1 MTRNEEKKFNFQ
13 FPKMPLSE
21 DLTDAMFSRSFF
33 HSELM
38 LIGFPVPCV
47 SFDFK
52 LHTLFSVERNGKYS
66 RIETSN

>member
-1 MTRNEEKKFNFQ
+1 
-13 FPKMPLSE
+13 
-21 DLTDAMFSRSFF
+21 MFSRSFF

-38 LIGFPVPCV
+38 LIGLPVPRV

-52 LHTLFSVERNGKYS
+52 LHTLFSVERNGKCS